1 MRILGRSRGFVQRW
15 CYVYRDHGLTAE
27 DAAGIE
33 ILTNPR
39 RLPHTDNP
47 NPQTGLQAKFSIQYV
62 TARALTDG
70 RVVLEHFEGEA
81 FADAG
86 VGRLLPLIRVGE
98 HPDMGASSENQFGA
112 EVIVT
117 TGDGTRLSARIDH
130 QIGRGPA
137 NPMSRDELWE
147 KFEDCAGR
155 ALPKDRIMPLF
166 EMLENFESVTAVA
179 DLTAA
184 IALEPAAA
192 ATGREK
198 IG

>member
-1 MRILGRSRGFVQRW
+1 
-15 CYVYRDHGLTAE
+15 
-27 DAAGIE
+27 
-33 ILTNPR
+33 
-39 RLPHTDNP
+39 
-47 NPQTGLQAKFSIQYV
+47 
-62 TARALTDG
+62 
-70 RVVLEHFEGEA
+70 
-81 FADAG
+81 
-86 VGRLLPLIRVGE
+86 
-98 HPDMGASSENQFGA
+98 
-112 EVIVT
+112 
-117 TGDGTRLSARIDH
+117 
-130 QIGRGPA
+130 
-137 NPMSRDELWE
+137 MSRDELWD